1 MKTNDEYSRS
11 YGVRSGSICGPDC
24 PPSEHLKPVSAVS
37 ADVKGLAVDLVDGRR
52 FVHHMVVSSA
62 IFSARAG
69 ELENLAQDYGAQS

>member
-37 ADVKGLAVDLVDGRR
+37 ADVKGLAVDLVDG
-52 FVHHMVVSSA
+52 
-62 IFSARAG
+62 
-69 ELENLAQDYGAQS
+69 